1 MNLNRIYQVFNHK
14 KTKLSSK
21 MIKIIISSLT
31 FMFLV
36 GLIVITAISKNSLE
50 YIYQLTDVIL
60 EASASQMQTEI
71 NSFEDISYNIITDD
85 TIQESGTNLLMHFNN
100 GLDAVAYDKA
110 VSLNNITNAIRR
122 QTQSSHNIVCANY
135 VSPEGNSYVVA
146 LSKYIKPEIE
156 TLDYIVER
164 AKEMEGSSAY
174 IFLEDAYPDYM
185 VVARLI
191 REKQNMSFREI
202 GVVFFFVDMRQI
214 ALDYMNS
221 NEYSIIIE
229 NEENN
234 IRYSYLEEANQRMV
248 EEAMDSRNH
257 YPSLWKIGKESYI
270 VRSVQPKASF
280 FRYTI
285 LAPAT
290 QIYNVLAKG
299 VRILIFVYVI
309 GVLLVMLGSIIYVQR
324 AMGELKYFVNYI
336 KSIPIKTIH
345 LDEYNGR
352 NTYVDSLEMHNI
364 STDEISE
371 LKESYDNMI
380 QTLNKLIKENYMQM
394 LLAKEAQIYALQAQ
408 FNPHFLNNT
417 LNSIYWMSKNEKNT
431 KVADMASGLGVLMKE
446 AIASKEFVVSV
457 KKELEIL
464 DNYLMIQKLR
474 YGKRL
479 IVRREVDER
488 LYKKAIPKFTVQP
501 LIENAIYYGV
511 ENNISSCEISIKIYE
526 KGKYIYCEVF
536 NSGSQVDDD
545 IMKKLRKKEI
555 KVKGNGIGL
564 LNIEDRIKS
573 LFGEASGIQIINIKG
588 VGVTAKVKLRNRTI
602 DDYMEKSGMD
612 ENA

>member
-1 MNLNRIYQVFNHK
+1 
-14 KTKLSSK
+14 
-21 MIKIIISSLT
+21 
-31 FMFLV
+31 MFLV
-36 GLIVITAISKNSLE
+36 GLLVITSISKNSLE

-60 EASASQMQTEI
+60 EDSASQIQTEI

-85 TIQESGTNLLMHFNN
+85 TIQESGTNLLKYFNN
-100 GLDAVAYDKA
+100 GLDAIAYDKA

-122 QTQSSHNIVCANY
+122 QTQSSRNIVCSNY
-135 VSPEGNSYVVA
+135 VSPEGNNYVVA
-146 LSKYIKPEIE
+146 LSKYIKPEIA
-156 TLDYIVER
+156 TLDYIIER
-164 AKEMEGSSAY
+164 AKETDGSSAY
-174 IFLEDAYPDYM
+174 IFLEEEYPDYM

-191 REKQNMSFREI
+191 REKHNMSFNEI

-229 NEENN
+229 NKENN
-234 IRYSYLEEANQRMV
+234 IRYSYLEEANQLMV

-270 VRSVQPKASF
+270 VRSVQPKASL
-280 FRYTI
+280 FRYII

-290 QIYNVLAKG
+290 NIYNVLAKG
-299 VRILIFVYVI
+299 VRILLFVYVI
-309 GVLLVMLGSIIYVQR
+309 GLIVVMLVSIIYVQR

-394 LLAKEAQIYALQAQ
+394 LWVKEAQIYALQAQ

-417 LNSIYWMSKNEKNT
+417 LNSIYWMSKNEKNM
-431 KVADMASGLGVLMKE
+431 KVADMAAGLGVLMKE

-464 DNYLMIQKLR
+464 DNYIVIQKLR

-479 IVRREVDER
+479 SVTREVDDR
-488 LYKKAIPKFTVQP
+488 VYNKVIPKFTLQP
-501 LIENAIYYGV
+501 LVENAIYYGV
-511 ENNISSCEISIKIYE
+511 ESNISSCVIAIKIYE
-526 KGKYIYCEVF
+526 ETNYIFCEVF

-545 IMKKLRKKEI
+545 IMQKLRKKEI
-555 KVKGNGIGL
+555 NVKGNGIGL

-573 LFGEASGIQIINIKG
+573 LFGEASGIEILNLEDAG
-588 VGVTAKVKLRNRTI
+588 VIAKVKLRNITM
-602 DDYMEKSGMD
+602 DDYMEKSGIHEKPESND
-612 ENA
+612 C